1 MAAMSWITV
10 MVGLCT
16 SSIVVT
22 VAEMT
27 HPTIHSESRNKE
39 AGTEAS
45 AYESLSHEELVNLIK
60 DKSEEIEDLRAQLA
74 QKNVGLGHEDYEPND
89 KMEDLKV
96 QDDEDHASLVVT
108 KTDVDKSMKASGR
121 MGKCRNK
128 GKGKHKN
135 SIEPFTMIEQ
145 QASVATKSGEGEE
158 WEKKFDPADL
168 FCVCRRKSGPCVYQ
182 ARDSSNPEVSVGDV
196 TAAEMDSDVGP
207 CDSSE
212 LKRRAIKIDVSYGYE
227 TATEV
232 FAPVD
237 AADKMFGMAKNTS
250 MMGMTEDAVCYPVE
264 DARCKAQNGLY
275 RFVNGEFRS
284 IRPMAIGGSQ
294 SWTDMEGVSRN
305 IMKSGKSTG
314 FWDGKKPH
322 EQVTAIYK
330 RDFAEKREGQ
340 GAEFPGWICMI
351 KHTGYIAPS
360 WDACF
365 AGIADPSII
374 DIPSDSAE
382 SAESLAEVS
391 PIEESAQVIDGLEN
405 EETTTKSPRALHH

>member
-1 MAAMSWITV
+1 

-45 AYESLSHEELVNLIK
+45 AYESLSHDELVKLIK
-60 DKSEEIEDLRAQLA
+60 DRSEEIEDLRAQLA

-89 KMEDLKV
+89 EMEDLKV

-108 KTDVDKSMKASGR
+108 KTDVDKPMKATGR

-168 FCVCRRKSGPCVYQ
+168 FCVCRKKSGPCVYQ
-182 ARDSSNPEVSVGDV
+182 ARDSSNPKVSVGDV
-196 TAAEMDSDVGP
+196 TGEGMDSDVGP
-207 CDSSE
+207 CDSSFS
-212 LKRRAIKIDVSYGYE
+212 KRRAIKIDVSYGYE

-232 FAPVD
+232 FAPVE
-237 AADKMFGMAKNTS
+237 AADKFHGTAKNRL
-250 MMGMTEDAVCYPVE
+250 MGMTEDAMCYPVE

-294 SWTDMEGVSRN
+294 SWTDMEGKSRN
-305 IMKSGKSTG
+305 IMKSGQHTG
-314 FWDGKKPH
+314 YWDGRKPH

-330 RDFAEKREGQ
+330 RDYAEKREGQ

-351 KHTGYIAPS
+351 QHTGYIAPS
-360 WDACF
+360 WDTCF

-382 SAESLAEVS
+382 SLAE
-391 PIEESAQVIDGLEN
+391 VIDGLEN